1 MSEADAVARVHLPAT
16 VESLA
21 AELAEL
27 GVRAGDVLLVHSSLS
42 ALGWVAGGAVA
53 VIEALEHALGGEGTL
68 VMPAF
73 STDLSDPS
81 RWQHPPVP
89 RGWWPVIRDHLPAFD
104 PRRTPTRAMG
114 AIAELFRTLPGVLR
128 SAHPTASF
136 AAAGPRAAELI
147 REHPLEDPLGED
159 SPLGRLHELGA
170 RVLLLGVGH
179 DRNTS
184 LHLAERRAFR
194 HLQALERT
202 GSPLLHGGVRRWVEY
217 QTPAVW
223 CDDFA
228 ALGAAFEADPR
239 RVRRGAIGAGT
250 GRLLAQRELVAFGA
264 EWLAQRRA
272 ADGRPAGG

>member
-202 GSPLLHGGVRRWVEY
+202 RPRGEI
-217 QTPAVW
+217 T
-223 CDDFA
+223 A
-228 ALGAAFEADPR
+228 ALGIDLQLALRRLQLCLPLLRRLPTIDLHGDAAH
-239 RVRRGAIGAGT
+239 GLT
-250 GRLLAQRELVAFGA
+250 CQREFTAGQL
-264 EWLAQRRA
+264 EAQRRVIA
-272 ADGRPAGG
+272 PTQSTFATQ